1 MVAILRIAFGAAVVA
16 VFPKAWARVDREDW
30 PRIWFLALVWMALP
44 FTLFPIAEQWVE
56 SAIAGVINA
65 SLPLFAALVAWVL
78 LRRPPARVTIT
89 GIAVGFAGV
98 VLIGLPTAG
107 SGSNE
112 ALGVVLLVVAVA
124 LYGVAANVG
133 VPLQQKYGALP
144 VLLRVQL
151 AAVVLCL
158 PLAAWQAPDSDPDTT
173 AWVSIVLLGTLGT
186 GIAFI
191 AIYGLIG
198 RVGAT
203 RGTIVTYF
211 FPVVAVALG
220 VALRDETLA
229 WWTVA
234 GTALILAGAWL
245 AGRAGR

>member
-1 MVAILRIAFGAAVVA
+1 MAILRIAFGAAVVA
-16 VFPKAWARVDREDW
+16 AFPGAWHRIAREDL
-30 PRIWFLALVWMALP
+30 PRIWFLALIWMAIP
-44 FTLFPIAEQWVE
+44 FTLFPIAEQSVE
-56 SAIAGVINA
+56 SSVAGVINA
-65 SLPLFAALVAWVL
+65 ALPLFAALIAWVL
-78 LRRPPARVTIT
+78 LRRPPSLTTVA
-89 GIAVGFAGV
+89 GIAIGFAGV
-98 VLIGLPTAG
+98 VLVAVPTADG
-107 SGSNE
+107 GTTE
-112 ALGVVLLVVAVA
+112 AIGVLLLVIAVA

-158 PLAAWQAPDSDPDTT
+158 PLAIWRAPESDPDLT

-186 GIAFI
+186 GVAFI

-198 RVGAT
+198 RAGAT

-220 VALRDETLA
+220 VAFRDETLA
-229 WWTVA
+229 WWTIA